1 MKQRIKIFSCFLLIM
16 LIFAVSGCQKTTD
29 DIDPVQLSDQLV
41 YDHRMELE
49 YADQFQVDYYKDGY
63 ALITLEDASCYLVVP
78 EEQEVPKDLPKK
90 VVVLQQPLTNG
101 YLVASAVMDMYVK
114 MDALDAL
121 RFTGTKAEDWY
132 IEEARQAMESGEL
145 LYAGRYAAPD
155 YETIL
160 SEDCKLAIE
169 NTMIY
174 HTPEVKEKLESFGI
188 PVFVDHSSYEKE
200 PFGRMEWI
208 RLYGILCQ
216 KEEQAEQIFKEQ
228 LQLYEKAQQ
237 IAQTAEA
244 KEECKTAFFYIT
256 ANGAVNIRRP
266 SDYIARMI
274 KMAGGSYVFDDLQ
287 EEEEEASSTMTM
299 QLEEFYQAAADAD
312 LLIYNSTI
320 DGELHSVKEL
330 LDKCPVLAD
339 VKAVKEGRV
348 YCTSQNMY
356 QSSMELGEIY
366 VDLSRVIHQ
375 KELSE
380 LTYIFQL
387 EGEQQ

>member
-1 MKQRIKIFSCFLLIM
+1 MKQRIRFLCCFLLVV
-16 LIFAVSGCQKTTD
+16 LLFAVSGCQKTGD
-29 DIDPVQLSDQLV
+29 DIDPEHLSDRLV

-63 ALITLEDASCYLVVP
+63 ALITLADASAYLVVP
-78 EEQEVPKDLPKK
+78 EEQEVPKDLPEK

-132 IEEARQAMESGEL
+132 IEEAKQAMEQGEL

-160 SEDCKLAIE
+160 SADCRLAIE

-216 KEEQAEQIFKEQ
+216 KEEQAEQIFAKQ
-228 LQLYEKAQQ
+228 LQLYEQAEQ
-237 IAQTAEA
+237 IAQAGTE
-244 KEECKTAFFYIT
+244 KKECKTAFFYIT

-266 SDYIARMI
+266 SDYIAKMI
-274 KMAGGSYVFDDLQ
+274 KMAGGSYVFDYLQ

-380 LTYIFQL
+380 LKYIFQL